1 MDVFKITP
9 KNDGQVFIIR
19 PLLNIKNLNK
29 PFLSFKSYFNS
40 NLYQWEYNRLCY
52 ALVNDELKIFKF
64 KNSILK
70 HLSYEMFLMNS
81 DKALKITVKIKNGY
95 LNNDYEIIQDNE
107 YNFNITAEKRIY
119 IENLLTTTNL
129 DLYEAL
135 KEEKNKISNL
145 EVTFISPINGSKI
158 VKTLKEI
165 YENE

>member
-145 EVTFISPINGSKI
+145 EVTFISTINGSKI